1 MADDVPIPHTPRH
14 RRRYRVEIVEY
25 LDDDEAARE
34 THAASAAAVEDIRR
48 RLEQTEA
55 A

>member
-1 MADDVPIPHTPRH
+1 MADDIPLPSPPRH

-25 LDDDEAARE
+25 LDDDEATRE
-34 THAASAAAVEDIRR
+34 THAATAAAVEDIRR
-48 RLEQTEA
+48 RLAQTEA

>member
-1 MADDVPIPHTPRH
+1 MADDPIHTPPRH

-25 LDDDEAARE
+25 LDDDESARE

-48 RLEQTEA
+48 RLAQTEA

>member
-1 MADDVPIPHTPRH
+1 MADDIPIPSPPRH

-34 THAASAAAVEDIRR
+34 THAATASMVEDIRR
-48 RLEQTEA
+48 RLADPEA

>member
-1 MADDVPIPHTPRH
+1 MADDTSLPSPPRH

-25 LDDDEAARE
+25 LDDDEATRE
-34 THAASAAAVEDIRR
+34 THAATAAAVEDIRR
-48 RLEQTEA
+48 RLAKPEA